1 MAYFLFF
8 FNGIFGF
15 VMCILRGVGVI
26 IFTAVMLF
34 RLDWDIYMRG
44 LEGWDMG
51 KTHYTVAI
59 AHEAISPL
67 AAHIMKHIHTLKTTT

>member
-51 KTHYTVAI
+51 KTHI
-59 AHEAISPL
+59 
-67 AAHIMKHIHTLKTTT
+67 